1 MFRPYVGGRAHTGGG
16 RTFDFNERRADMS
29 WFSKHAGAVVGA
41 LTGVPTA
48 ALIGANY
55 DRNKANHTAPAGG
68 YNDWYKANKSDIGL
82 LRNNP
87 SSLSEER
94 MRAMLAAI
102 TSTGDWKTNS
112 GVMKDVEALRG
123 HLSAYDA
130 MHAQEEYQ
138 GAMLEMYDRM
148 AKASEAAA
156 NRAAQYEQ
164 PINDVSVSA
173 AYAKADREAEN
184 RQALRRGLLSLTR
197 FGDQA
202 KMQTLGAA

>member
-1 MFRPYVGGRAHTGGG
+1 
-16 RTFDFNERRADMS
+16 MS
-29 WFSKHAGAVVGA
+29 WLKKHAGAVTGA
-41 LTGVPTA
+41 LLGGPANAITGGA
-48 ALIGANY
+48 IGALY
-55 DRNKANHTAPAGG
+55 DRNKANHAAPAGG

>member
-1 MFRPYVGGRAHTGGG
+1 MAGTGGG
-16 RTFDFNERRADMS
+16 GGHGGGRGAYNQRNAGNAQALYNEL
-29 WFSKHAGAVVGA
+29 AG
-41 LTGVPTA
+41 
-48 ALIGANY
+48 IGAAWT
-55 DRNKANHTAPAGG
+55 DRGYGG
-68 YNDWYKANKSDIGL
+68 YQNLSSDQVD
-82 LRNNP
+82 
-87 SSLSEER
+87 
-94 MRAMLAAI
+94 RALGIFGKYNVTDGSAWAYLQ
-102 TSTGDWKTNS
+102 NLQA
-112 GVMKDVEALRG
+112 MKR
-123 HLSAYDA
+123 SYDA

>member
-1 MFRPYVGGRAHTGGG
+1 
-16 RTFDFNERRADMS
+16 MS
-29 WFSKHAGAVVGA
+29 WLKKHAGAALGAIAAGATGGA
-41 LTGVPTA
+41 LG
-48 ALIGANY
+48 ALY
-55 DRNKANHTAPAGG
+55 DRNKANHAAPAGG
-68 YNDWYKANKSDIGL
+68 YNDWYKANKSDIDL
-82 LRNNP
+82 LRGSP
-87 SSLSEER
+87 SSLSEDR
-94 MRAMLAAI
+94 MRSMLSAI
-102 TSTGDWKTNS
+102 TSTGDWRTNS

-148 AKASEAAA
+148 ASAAEDAA
-156 NRAAQYEQ
+156 NKAVQYEQ

-173 AYAKADREAEN
+173 AYAKADRETEN